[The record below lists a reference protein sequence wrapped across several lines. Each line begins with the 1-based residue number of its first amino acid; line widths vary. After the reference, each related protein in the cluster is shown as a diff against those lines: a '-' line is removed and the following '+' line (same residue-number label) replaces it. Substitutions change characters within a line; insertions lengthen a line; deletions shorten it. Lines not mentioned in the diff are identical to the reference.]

1 MNHDEPGDAIRVH
14 GLTKKY
20 GDHLVL
26 DGLDLHVPVGRIF
39 ALLGANGAGKTTTVR
54 ILSTLLPFDSG
65 QVTVAGHSL
74 PGAAQSVRRSIS
86 VTGQYAAVDKVLTG
100 RENLMLVAELNHLG
114 RTESRRRTAELLDR
128 FDLVGA
134 ADRRAETYSG
144 GMARRLDLAMS
155 LVAHPQVV
163 FLDEPTTGLDPRSR
177 REMWSVIRELADGGV
192 TIFLTTQYLEE
203 ADELADRIAVI
214 DGGAIVAEGT
224 PTELKKLVNGGH
236 VELQFADR
244 TQFDRA
250 AVALPGA
257 VTDAGTLTVEVP
269 TDGSIASLK
278 TLLDRI
284 DSPELSVEQF
294 ALHTPDL
301 DDVFFALT
309 GAPRATGSDS
319 TKAAVR

>member
-1 MNHDEPGDAIRVH
+1 MTHDEPTGAIHVS
-14 GLTKKY
+14 GLTKTY
-20 GDHLVL
+20 GDHTVL
-26 DGLDLHVPVGRIF
+26 DGLDLHVPAGRIF

-54 ILSTLLPFDSG
+54 ILSTLLPFDAG
-65 QVTVAGHSL
+65 QVTVAGHPL
-74 PGAAQSVRRSIS
+74 PGAARAVRRSIS

-100 RENLMLVAELNHLG
+100 RENLTLVAELNHLG
-114 RTESRRRTAELLDR
+114 RSEARRRTAELLDR
-128 FDLVGA
+128 FDLVDS
-134 ADRRAETYSG
+134 ADRRSSTYSG

-203 ADELADRIAVI
+203 ADQLADRIAVI
-214 DGGAIVAEGT
+214 DGGRIVAEGT
-224 PTELKKLVNGGH
+224 PGELKQLVDGGH

-244 TQFDRA
+244 AQFDLA
-250 AVALPGA
+250 ARALPGA
-257 VTDAGTLTVEVP
+257 VTDDGTLTVEVP
-269 TDGSIASLK
+269 TDGSVASLK
-278 TLLDRI
+278 ALLDRI
-284 DSPELSVEQF
+284 DSPEISVEKF

-309 GAPRATGSDS
+309 GAPRVTGSTS